1 MMIMGS
7 QSSMILSFCRCR
19 TIFMFSYKVMA
30 NVFGFV
36 VVAVAGWPP
45 PAWMGRGAD
54 KGGKVEVD

>member
-7 QSSMILSFCRCR
+7 QSSSSMILSFCR

-36 VVAVAGWPP
+36 VVAVAGGPP
-45 PAWMGRGAD
+45 PAWMERGAD

>member
-7 QSSMILSFCRCR
+7 QSSMILSFCRRR

-36 VVAVAGWPP
+36 VVAVAGGPP
-45 PAWMGRGAD
+45 PAWMERGAD

>member
-7 QSSMILSFCRCR
+7 QSSSLSMILSFCRRIR

-36 VVAVAGWPP
+36 VVAVAGGPP
-45 PAWMGRGAD
+45 PACMDGT
-54 KGGKVEVD
+54 GGG